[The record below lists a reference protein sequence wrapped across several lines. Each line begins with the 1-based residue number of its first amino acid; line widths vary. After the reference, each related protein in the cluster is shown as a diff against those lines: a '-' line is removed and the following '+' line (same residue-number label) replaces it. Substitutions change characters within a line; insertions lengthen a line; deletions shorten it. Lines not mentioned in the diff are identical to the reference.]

1 MFDIP
6 QPATALHH
14 FAETLNQAIQNA
26 ALLLGG
32 RHWLARAQRLL
43 TDLNDAQPIMRRIT
57 GEAKALLSLLELDH
71 VDKMDSI
78 EAACFAM
85 PDPEDPYVE
94 EVCRLTDLLRD
105 ALDDAAQPVAL
116 NGMRFEEGQV

>member
-14 FAETLNQAIQNA
+14 FAETHNQAIQNA

-43 TDLNDAQPIMRRIT
+43 TDLCNPHPLTRRIAR
-57 GEAKALLSLLELDH
+57 EAKALLSLLELDH
-71 VDKMDSI
+71 VDKLNSI

-85 PDPEDPYVE
+85 LDPEDPYVE
-94 EVCRLTDLLRD
+94 EICLLTDLLRD
-105 ALDDAAQPVAL
+105 ALDDAAQSVAL
-116 NGMRFEEGQV
+116 SGMRFEEGQV